1 METGSDLSG
10 KSALVTA
17 ASAALGKAVALQLAR
32 VGADVYLVDADQD
45 ALDAVAT
52 EIRSL
57 GVRAEALATDIAI
70 PANCRAAV
78 AAAIA
83 AYGRLDILCNVA
95 TAFFPAHAQAMPE
108 SDWHATLAMNL
119 SAPFFLFQA
128 AVPHL
133 LEQDGAVVNVTSCAA
148 FMAQPFTAAY
158 TASKAGLTQ
167 MTKALAKE
175 YVDKP
180 IRINCVAP
188 GSMAI
193 SSGNRTNIPADVDM
207 SKVQRLPPGRGLIE
221 MERVAEV
228 VAFLASE
235 ASRGIHG
242 ASLTIDNGMSL
253 G

>member
-1 METGSDLSG
+1 MEIASDLSG
-10 KSALVTA
+10 KAALVTA
-17 ASAALGKAVALQLAR
+17 GSGVLGRAIALQLAR
-32 VGADVYLVDADQD
+32 LGADLCLVDVDEE
-45 ALDAVAT
+45 ALNVAAT

-57 GVRAEALATDIAI
+57 GVRAQTVVADIAA

-78 AAAIA
+78 SAAVA

-95 TAFFPAHAQAMPE
+95 TVFFPVHAQAMPE
-108 SDWHATLAMNL
+108 SDWHSTLAINL

-133 LEQDGAVVNVTSCAA
+133 LERDGAVVNVTSCAA

-175 YVDKP
+175 YADKP

-188 GSMAI
+188 GSMSI
-193 SSGNRTNIPADVDM
+193 SSGNQVNIPADVDM
-207 SKVQRLPPGRGLIE
+207 SKVQRLPATRGLIE
-221 MERVAEV
+221 VQRIAEI

-242 ASLTIDNGMSL
+242 ASLTVDNGMSL

>member
-1 METGSDLSG
+1 MSTASDLSG
-10 KSALVTA
+10 KAALVTA
-17 ASAALGKAVALQLAR
+17 GSGALGRAIALQLAR
-32 VGADVYLVDADQD
+32 LGANLCLVDADQQ
-45 ALDAVAT
+45 ALNAAAE

-57 GVRAEALATDIAI
+57 GVRSEIFVTNIAV

-78 AAAIA
+78 AAAVA
-83 AYGRLDILCNVA
+83 TYGRLDILCNVA
-95 TAFFPAHAQAMPE
+95 TVFFPAHAQTMPE
-108 SDWHATLAMNL
+108 VDWHSTLATNL

-133 LEQDGAVVNVTSCAA
+133 LENDGAVVNVTSCAA

-175 YVDKP
+175 YIDKP

-193 SSGNRTNIPADVDM
+193 SSGNKINIPADVDM
-207 SKVQRLPPGRGLIE
+207 SKVQRLSAPRGLIE
-221 MERVAEV
+221 VQRIAEI

-235 ASRGIHG
+235 ASHGIHG
-242 ASLTIDNGMSL
+242 ASLTVDNGMSL

>member
-1 METGSDLSG
+1 
-10 KSALVTA
+10 
-17 ASAALGKAVALQLAR
+17 
-32 VGADVYLVDADQD
+32 
-45 ALDAVAT
+45 
-52 EIRSL
+52 
-57 GVRAEALATDIAI
+57 
-70 PANCRAAV
+70 
-78 AAAIA
+78 
-83 AYGRLDILCNVA
+83 
-95 TAFFPAHAQAMPE
+95 
-108 SDWHATLAMNL
+108 MNL

-133 LEQDGAVVNVTSCAA
+133 LEHDGAVVNVTSCAA

-167 MTKALAKE
+167 MTRTLAKE
-175 YVDKP
+175 HVDKP

-193 SSGNRTNIPADVDM
+193 SSGSRANIPVDVDM
-207 SKVQRLPPGRGLIE
+207 SKVQRLPATRGLIE
-221 MERVAEV
+221 MERVAELV
-228 VAFLASE
+228 VFLASE